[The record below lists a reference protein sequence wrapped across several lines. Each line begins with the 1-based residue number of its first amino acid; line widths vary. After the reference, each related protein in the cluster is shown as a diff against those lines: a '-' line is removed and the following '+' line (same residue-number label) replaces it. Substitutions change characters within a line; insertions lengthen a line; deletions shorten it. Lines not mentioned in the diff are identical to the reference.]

1 MILEIVFLLVL
12 IISDFLLFIGASR
25 KTPVELLP
33 WLVSHGLFLGVQ
45 LVLVIYYL
53 VTLFITSTPSTQNE
67 WLGLPEGMTSKNPE
81 FQQRLRW
88 SLGITVAKLAVLVIT
103 SLITAFSWWIVFL
116 DRQTLQAEVE
126 HPRAEYSVKAEYR
139 DDGGRRGSMNKV
151 PARPSYRQPVGGNV
165 YSIPGQEHTLEEGYT
180 RQTSLDTTYN
190 VPSIRSEVLG
200 PVLTHFDSIAEAEE
214 EGRRNQG
221 FLL

>member
-12 IISDFLLFIGASR
+12 IICDFLLFIGASR

-67 WLGLPEGMTSKNPE
+67 WLGLPQGMTSKSPE

-88 SLGITVAKLAVLVIT
+88 SLGITVAKLAILMIT
-103 SLITAFSWWIVFL
+103 SLMTAFSWWIVFL
-116 DRQTLQAEVE
+116 DRQTLQAEAE
-126 HPRAEYSVKAEYR
+126 HPRAEYRVKAEYR
-139 DDGGRRGSMNKV
+139 IEEGRRSSMNKV
-151 PARPSYRQPVGGNV
+151 PARPSYRQSV
-165 YSIPGQEHTLEEGYT
+165 YSIPGEGCT

-190 VPSIRSEVLG
+190 VPSIRSEVTG
-200 PVLTHFDSIAEAEE
+200 PALTHFDSIAETEE